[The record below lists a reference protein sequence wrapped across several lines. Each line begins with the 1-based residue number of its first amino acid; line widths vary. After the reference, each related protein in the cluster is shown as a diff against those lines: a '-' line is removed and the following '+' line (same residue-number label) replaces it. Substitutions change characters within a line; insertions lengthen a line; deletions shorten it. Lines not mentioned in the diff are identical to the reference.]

1 MKAIE
6 RAGEMGVG
14 RGNGGGL
21 ETTKQGMSELQINYF
36 SERISKANFKILYD
50 FEVVLNVCCFKIYF

>member
-21 ETTKQGMSELQINYF
+21 ETAKQGMLPLQINYF
-36 SERISKANFKILYD
+36 SERISKANFKILY
-50 FEVVLNVCCFKIYF
+50 VCKVF

>member
-21 ETTKQGMSELQINYF
+21 ETAKQGMLALQINYF
-36 SERISKANFKILYD
+36 SERISKANFKILY
-50 FEVVLNVCCFKIYF
+50 VCKVF